1 LAQVCLK
8 LGQKADALALY
19 QAEIQAGHPTIAI
32 RLGVARLALDL
43 DKIELAQSEAK
54 KVLDQSSRNAE
65 AAYYMARVHE
75 AHNSNGLALTEY
87 RHATTWGNTPL
98 FALDYGRLLDKLG
111 KQQEALASLANA
123 VALPEGRVARG
134 KIFFRNGDIESALA
148 DFDAA
153 IKMNP
158 KDSEPVILMAMCYE
172 KLGNSTKADE
182 NWRAALKLDADAPEP
197 HYHLG
202 RTEMDRAKPALAID
216 HFQKAMAKAPDKAP
230 YLPDLCFQLAQA
242 QLLSGAKAAALAN
255 FKKYLEIAPPNAP
268 AIPEAN
274 RQIVALGGRN
284 GPADGKNELFDNQKL
299 RKGK

>member
-1 LAQVCLK
+1 
-8 LGQKADALALY
+8 
-19 QAEIQAGHPTIAI
+19 
-32 RLGVARLALDL
+32 
-43 DKIELAQSEAK
+43 
-54 KVLDQSSRNAE
+54 
-65 AAYYMARVHE
+65 
-75 AHNSNGLALTEY
+75 
-87 RHATTWGNTPL
+87 
-98 FALDYGRLLDKLG
+98 
-111 KQQEALASLANA
+111 

-158 KDSEPVILMAMCYE
+158 KDSEPVILQALCYE
-172 KLGNSTKADE
+172 KLGNATKADE
-182 NWRAALKLDADAPEP
+182 NWRMALKLDPDAPEP
-197 HYHLG
+197 HYRLG
-202 RTEMDRAKPALAID
+202 RTEMDRAKPTLAID
-216 HFQKAMAKAPDKAP
+216 HFQKAMAKAPDKAA